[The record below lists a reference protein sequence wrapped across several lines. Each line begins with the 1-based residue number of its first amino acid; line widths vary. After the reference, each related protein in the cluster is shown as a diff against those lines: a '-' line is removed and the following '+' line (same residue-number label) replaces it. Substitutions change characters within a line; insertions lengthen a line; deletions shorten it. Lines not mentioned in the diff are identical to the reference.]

1 MKMRLSILVVAVV
14 LLSFVPAAKTP
25 VVHGQDGIT
34 FWLTGDDTGAAILQE
49 VADKW
54 TETSGVPV
62 TVSAVGWGDA
72 YAQSLAAVADGSGPD
87 IISGGMSWGI
97 SLGNLGGL
105 VDLGERY
112 PEEIAKIAEISNPAF
127 YEAILTV
134 EGNVYY
140 IPYNLDT
147 MVMYYRPGSFEAA
160 GLEAPTTW
168 EAVEAAAEAGLL
180 GGWSWGNTSWLGF
193 QGVLKQAGGDWY
205 TEDCSAAA
213 IDSEEGLTALEF
225 YTALYEDFGFPAEQV
240 SVADGFAAGTL
251 DYAFSGEWEATG
263 INVAHPELEGTW
275 TVAPLPAGPTGS
287 FNAFIGGKGMGI
299 FSYSQNVD
307 AAFEFMMYLSTT
319 EAQTMLTELSITNAN
334 SIHVPPQVEN
344 YGLIKGG
351 DDVKAA
357 LSSQLT
363 DAAGPPICPGWE
375 ETNAEI
381 DLVLQSVL
389 FEETDFEDALAE
401 ISDILNAGIEEYGG

>member
-1 MKMRLSILVVAVV
+1 MKMRLSILVVAAV
-14 LLSFVPAAKTP
+14 LLSFVPAPKTP

-62 TVSAVGWGDA
+62 TVTAVGWGDA

-97 SLGNLGGL
+97 SLGSLGGM

-112 PEEIAKIAEISNPAF
+112 PEEIAHIAEISNPAF
-127 YEAILTV
+127 YNAILTT

-140 IPYNLDT
+140 IPYNLDI
-147 MVMYYRPGSFEAA
+147 MLMYYRTTTFE
-160 GLEAPTTW
+160 
-168 EAVEAAAEAGLL
+168 EAGLAAPATWEDVAAAADAGL
-180 GGWSWGNTSWLGF
+180 KGGWSWGNTSWIGF
-193 QGVLKQAGGDWY
+193 QGILKEAGADWY

-213 IDSEEGLTALEF
+213 IDSDEGLAALEF
-225 YTALYEDFGFPAEQV
+225 YTALYEDYGFPAEQV
-240 SVADGFAAGTL
+240 NIADGFEAGAL

-263 INVAHPELEGTW
+263 INVAHPDLEGTW
-275 TVAPLPAGPTGS
+275 SAAPVPAGPTGS

-299 FSYSQNVD
+299 FSYSENVD
-307 AAFEFMMYLSTT
+307 AAFEFMMYLSTR
-319 EAQTMLTELSITNAN
+319 EAQEMLTELSISNAN

-344 YGLIKGG
+344 YDLIKGG
-351 DDVKAA
+351 DDVQAA
-357 LSSQLT
+357 IATQLT
-363 DAAGPPICPGWE
+363 DASGPPICPGWE
-375 ETNAEI
+375 ESNADV

-389 FEETDFEDALAE
+389 FEEKDFEDALAE